1 MDTRPLNVTTPDQL
15 ILAMMNHGRYS
26 KENAFAESTNL
37 STKRY
42 YSRSANPSHDESW
55 QI

>member
-1 MDTRPLNVTTPDQL
+1 MAKFIQQ
-15 ILAMMNHGRYS
+15 
-26 KENAFAESTNL
+26 NAFTESTNL